1 MVATVPLPLPN
12 TFTVVA
18 HFVGER
24 VDTRSIGVGTRLADF
39 PVLVRSGR
47 EGVVALFRYGVVVCF
62 ALDAAEQ
69 ASVLKHLGGFLA
81 APLSEPETESV
92 DVRIDPDT
100 SEHSVNGVLVLRDTR
115 APRLQALAEILAKSV
130 VLAFYEKRMNALFEH
145 MEPVARDIESG
156 GRGGV
161 AGKDLLRHIGGA
173 LLVEHTMV
181 GRVEVGE
188 KPEFLWDEPDVERL
202 WVRLEDD
209 YEIVERNVSL
219 ERKLDLV
226 SKTAETLLQLSN
238 ENRALRVE
246 WYIVALIV
254 FEILLTL
261 YQMFVRD

>member
-1 MVATVPLPLPN
+1 MVVTAAPPLPN
-12 TFTVVA
+12 SFTVVA

-24 VDTRSIGVGTRLADF
+24 IDTRSIGADTRLADF
-39 PVLVRSGR
+39 PVLVRAGAQ
-47 EGVVALFRYGVVVCF
+47 GAAALFRYGVVVTF
-62 ALDAAEQ
+62 ALDAVEQ
-69 ASVLKHLGGFLA
+69 ASLLKHLGGLVAGPLA
-81 APLSEPETESV
+81 ESETESL
-92 DVRIDPDT
+92 DVRVDPDT
-100 SEHSVNGVLVLRDTR
+100 NERTENGALVLRDTR
-115 APRLQALAEILAKSV
+115 APRLQAVAEILAKSV

-161 AGKDLLRHIGGA
+161 AGRDLLRHIGGA

-181 GRVEVGE
+181 GRVGVGE

-209 YEIVERNVSL
+209 YEIVERNVAL

-238 ENRALRVE
+238 ETRALRVE

>member
-1 MVATVPLPLPN
+1 MASPATLLLPES
-12 TFTVVA
+12 FTVVA

-24 VDTRSIGVGTRLADF
+24 IDTRSIGAEARLAEF
-39 PVLVRSGR
+39 PVLVRAGAH
-47 EGVVALFRYGVVVCF
+47 GLAAVFRYGVVVTF
-62 ALDAAEQ
+62 GLDAVEQ
-69 ASVLKHLGGFLA
+69 MSLLKHLGGWVA
-81 APLSEPETESV
+81 APLAEPETESI
-92 DVRIDPDT
+92 DVRVESDAQDHT
-100 SEHSVNGVLVLRDTR
+100 ENGSLVLRDTR
-115 APRLQALAEILAKSV
+115 PPRLQAVAEILAKSV
-130 VLAFYEKRMNALFEH
+130 VLAFYEKRMNAVFEH

-181 GRVEVGE
+181 GRVGVGE

-202 WVRLEDD
+202 WMRLEDD
-209 YEIVERNVSL
+209 YEIVERNVAL

-238 ENRALRVE
+238 ETRALRVE

-254 FEILLTL
+254 LEILLTL
-261 YQMFVRD
+261 FQMFRGE